1 MDCGRK
7 FMGEVIDL
15 LRNNGIVR
23 RPITTRNPQ
32 ANAMV
37 ERVHQTIHNM
47 IRTQKL
53 RSKHDLPDGWIG
65 VLTAVALS
73 MRATIHTT
81 NRASPTQLVFGRDHF
96 LNVNFEA
103 NWQYI
108 KHRKQRMIVQNN
120 KRENAKRAPHQYNIG
135 DKVLVLADPNR
146 KHGEDEY
153 LPAPH
158 TVTHVYGNN
167 TLRLRHETPSSGAK
181 YQTWNLRQVKP
192 YKD

>member
-1 MDCGRK
+1 
-7 FMGEVIDL
+7 
-15 LRNNGIVR
+15 
-23 RPITTRNPQ
+23 
-32 ANAMV
+32 
-37 ERVHQTIHNM
+37 
-47 IRTQKL
+47 
-53 RSKHDLPDGWIG
+53 
-65 VLTAVALS
+65 

-81 NRASPTQLVFGRDHF
+81 NHASPTQLMFGCNHF

-108 KHRKQRMIVQNN
+108 KHCKQRMIVQNN
-120 KRENAKRAPHQYNIG
+120 KRKNVKQRTPHQYNIG
-135 DKVLVLADPNR
+135 DKVLVLADPNW

-167 TLRLRHETPSSGAK
+167 TLRLRHETPSGGAK

>member
-1 MDCGRK
+1 
-7 FMGEVIDL
+7 
-15 LRNNGIVR
+15 
-23 RPITTRNPQ
+23 
-32 ANAMV
+32 
-37 ERVHQTIHNM
+37 
-47 IRTQKL
+47 
-53 RSKHDLPDGWIG
+53 
-65 VLTAVALS
+65 
-73 MRATIHTT
+73 
-81 NRASPTQLVFGRDHF
+81 VFGRDHF

-108 KHRKQRMIVQNN
+108 KQCKQRMIVQNN

-135 DKVLVLADPNR
+135 DKVLVLADPNQ

-153 LPAPH
+153 LSAPH

-167 TLRLRHETPSSGAK
+167 TLWLRHETPSGGAK